1 MNDQMP
7 TCAYCGLQ
15 TEKSAISA
23 HIRNCK
29 KRPEVGLLVKMQIM
43 REAGD
48 VLLNTIYSLV
58 QALAEIEGM
67 RSKSW
72 EIYRTAKETWEEV
85 KNLTPE
91 DIAKVVREELK
102 DGNEET

>member
-1 MNDQMP
+1 MNDDMP
-7 TCAYCGLQ
+7 TCAYCGFQ

-23 HIRNCK
+23 HILDCT

-43 REAGD
+43 RKAGD
-48 VLLNTIYSLV
+48 VLLDTIYSLV
-58 QALAEIEGM
+58 KAMAEIEGM
-67 RSKSW
+67 RSKAW
-72 EIYRTAKETWEEV
+72 DIYRTAKETWEEV

-91 DIAKVVREELK
+91 DIAEVVREELK